1 VCISP
6 SPLAEKLVRTTRRL
20 ADEINAEWFA
30 IYVNL
35 ASRPELDAVNREL
48 PAILQDLH
56 QITTL
61 TNEVSHNVRFYVEG
75 KVNRTVRFNLKV
87 LESLAKQSGNLLQYL
102 QEGVDR
108 ISVRLDS
115 FRGDLT
121 GIEGKA
127 ERELQAKLLTILK
140 VFIVL
145 SRSARGP
152 LETLLS
158 KK

>member
-1 VCISP
+1 MSWEIGFFMVSCAV
-6 SPLAEKLVRTTRRL
+6 LLLV
-20 ADEINAEWFA
+20 IFA
-30 IYVNL
+30 IPTLVQIRKS
-35 ASRPELDAVNREL
+35 ARSAEITLDAVNREL

-108 ISVRLDS
+108 ISARLDS

-127 ERELQAKLLTILK
+127 ERELQAKLLTVLK

-158 KK
+158 RK

>member
-1 VCISP
+1 MSWEIGFFMISCAV
-6 SPLAEKLVRTTRRL
+6 LLLV
-20 ADEINAEWFA
+20 IFA
-30 IYVNL
+30 IPTLVQIRKSARSAEVTL
-35 ASRPELDAVNREL
+35 EAVNREL

-127 ERELQAKLLTILK
+127 ERELQAKLLTVLK

-158 KK
+158 RK

>member
-1 VCISP
+1 MSWEIGFFMISCAV
-6 SPLAEKLVRTTRRL
+6 LLLV
-20 ADEINAEWFA
+20 IFA
-30 IYVNL
+30 IPTLVQIRKS
-35 ASRPELDAVNREL
+35 ARSAEITLDAVNREL

-87 LESLAKQSGNLLQYL
+87 LESLAKQSGNVLQYL

-127 ERELQAKLLTILK
+127 ERELQAKLLTVLK

-158 KK
+158 RK

>member
-1 VCISP
+1 MSWEIGFFMISCAV
-6 SPLAEKLVRTTRRL
+6 LLLVL
-20 ADEINAEWFA
+20 FA
-30 IYVNL
+30 IPTLVQIRKSARSAEVTL
-35 ASRPELDAVNREL
+35 EAVNREL

-56 QITTL
+56 QITTM

-108 ISVRLDS
+108 ISARLDS

-127 ERELQAKLLTILK
+127 ERELQAKLLTVLK

-145 SRSARGP
+145 IRSARGP
-152 LETLLS
+152 LETLLY

>member
-1 VCISP
+1 MSWEIGFFMVSCAV
-6 SPLAEKLVRTTRRL
+6 LLLV
-20 ADEINAEWFA
+20 IFA
-30 IYVNL
+30 IPTLVQIRKS
-35 ASRPELDAVNREL
+35 ARSAEITLDAVNREL

-127 ERELQAKLLTILK
+127 ERELQAKLLTVLK

>member
-1 VCISP
+1 MSWEIGFFMISCAV
-6 SPLAEKLVRTTRRL
+6 LLLV
-20 ADEINAEWFA
+20 IFA
-30 IYVNL
+30 IPTLVQIRKSARSAEVTL
-35 ASRPELDAVNREL
+35 EAVNREL

-61 TNEVSHNVRFYVEG
+61 TNEVSYNVRFYVEG

-102 QEGVDR
+102 QDGVDR
-108 ISVRLDS
+108 VSARLDS

-127 ERELQAKLLTILK
+127 ERELQAKLLTVLK

-158 KK
+158 RK

>member
-1 VCISP
+1 MISCAV
-6 SPLAEKLVRTTRRL
+6 LLLV
-20 ADEINAEWFA
+20 IFA
-30 IYVNL
+30 IPTLVQIRKSARSAEVTL
-35 ASRPELDAVNREL
+35 EAVNREL

-87 LESLAKQSGNLLQYL
+87 LESLAKQSGNVLQYL
-102 QEGVDR
+102 QEGIDR
-108 ISVRLDS
+108 ISAGLDS

>member
-1 VCISP
+1 MSWEIGFFMISCAV
-6 SPLAEKLVRTTRRL
+6 LLLV
-20 ADEINAEWFA
+20 IFA
-30 IYVNL
+30 IPTLVQIRKSARSAEVTL
-35 ASRPELDAVNREL
+35 EAVNREL

-56 QITTL
+56 QITPL

-87 LESLAKQSGNLLQYL
+87 LESLAKQSGNVLQYL
-102 QEGVDR
+102 QEGIDR
-108 ISVRLDS
+108 ISAGLDS

>member
-1 VCISP
+1 MSWEIGFFMISCAV
-6 SPLAEKLVRTTRRL
+6 LLLV
-20 ADEINAEWFA
+20 IFA
-30 IYVNL
+30 IPTLVQIRKSARSAEVTL
-35 ASRPELDAVNREL
+35 EAVNREL

-61 TNEVSHNVRFYVEG
+61 TNEVSYNVRFYVEG

-87 LESLAKQSGNLLQYL
+87 LESLAKQSGNVLQYL
-102 QEGVDR
+102 QEGIDR
-108 ISVRLDS
+108 ISAGLDS

>member
-1 VCISP
+1 MSWEIGFFMISCAV
-6 SPLAEKLVRTTRRL
+6 LLLV
-20 ADEINAEWFA
+20 IFA
-30 IYVNL
+30 IPTLVQIRKSARSAEVTL
-35 ASRPELDAVNREL
+35 EAVNREL

-87 LESLAKQSGNLLQYL
+87 LESLAKQSGNVLQYL
-102 QEGVDR
+102 QEGIDR
-108 ISVRLDS
+108 ISAGLDS

-127 ERELQAKLLTILK
+127 ERELQAKLLTVLK

>member
-1 VCISP
+1 MSWEIGFFMVSCAV
-6 SPLAEKLVRTTRRL
+6 LLLV
-20 ADEINAEWFA
+20 IFA
-30 IYVNL
+30 IPTLVQIRKS
-35 ASRPELDAVNREL
+35 ARSAEITLDAVNREL

-121 GIEGKA
+121 GIEGKTG
-127 ERELQAKLLTILK
+127 REMQAKLLPVLK
-140 VFIVL
+140 VLIVL
-145 SRSARGP
+145 LRNTRGS

-158 KK
+158 KE

>member
-1 VCISP
+1 MSWEIGFFMVSCAV
-6 SPLAEKLVRTTRRL
+6 LLLV
-20 ADEINAEWFA
+20 IFA
-30 IYVNL
+30 IPTLVQIRKSARSAEITL
-35 ASRPELDAVNREL
+35 EAVNREL

-127 ERELQAKLLTILK
+127 ERELQAKLLTVLK

-158 KK
+158 RK

>member
-1 VCISP
+1 MSWEIGFFMISCAV
-6 SPLAEKLVRTTRRL
+6 LLLV
-20 ADEINAEWFA
+20 IFA
-30 IYVNL
+30 IPTLVQIRKSARSAEVTL
-35 ASRPELDAVNREL
+35 EAVNREL

-87 LESLAKQSGNLLQYL
+87 LESLAKQSGNVLQYL
-102 QEGVDR
+102 QEGIDR
-108 ISVRLDS
+108 ISAGLDS

-127 ERELQAKLLTILK
+127 ERELQAKLLTVLK

-158 KK
+158 RK

>member
-1 VCISP
+1 MSWEIGFFMISCAV
-6 SPLAEKLVRTTRRL
+6 LLLV
-20 ADEINAEWFA
+20 IFA
-30 IYVNL
+30 IPTLVQIRKSARSAEVTL
-35 ASRPELDAVNREL
+35 EAINREL

-56 QITTL
+56 QITTM

-108 ISVRLDS
+108 ISARLDS

-127 ERELQAKLLTILK
+127 ERELQAKLLTVLK

-145 SRSARGP
+145 IRSARGP
-152 LETLLS
+152 LETLLY

>member
-1 VCISP
+1 MSWEIGFFMVSCAV
-6 SPLAEKLVRTTRRL
+6 LLLV
-20 ADEINAEWFA
+20 IFA
-30 IYVNL
+30 IPTLVQIRKS
-35 ASRPELDAVNREL
+35 ARSAEITLDAVNREL

-127 ERELQAKLLTILK
+127 ERELQAKLLTVLK

-158 KK
+158 RK

>member
-1 VCISP
+1 MSWEIGFFMISCAV
-6 SPLAEKLVRTTRRL
+6 LLLV
-20 ADEINAEWFA
+20 IFA
-30 IYVNL
+30 IPTLVQIRKSARSAEVTL
-35 ASRPELDAVNREL
+35 EAVNREL

-61 TNEVSHNVRFYVEG
+61 TNEVSYNVRFYVEG

-87 LESLAKQSGNLLQYL
+87 LESLAKQSGNVLQYL
-102 QEGVDR
+102 QEGIDR
-108 ISVRLDS
+108 ISAGLDS

-127 ERELQAKLLTILK
+127 ERELQAKLLTVLK